1 MRRNW
6 ETSLILI
13 FLIMLLALGRRHE
26 SWHQCGHMS
35 SSIVNLEC
43 QLKLGTNNL
52 GLSLWNPHVIIT
64 LARSFS
70 HRIAMKEFVVI
81 SIMATLVKVQCS
93 RDLRKDLNVMGFK
106 IFRRYEPLVV
116 SVLSSI
122 EIWFKIIWKIHKCF
136 EVMDQINCCLG
147 ISWVTD

>member
-13 FLIMLLALGRRHE
+13 FLRMLLALGWRHE
-26 SWHQCGHMS
+26 LWHQCGHMS
-35 SSIVNLEC
+35 SSTVYLEC

-52 GLSLWNPHVIIT
+52 VLSLGNPHVIT

-81 SIMATLVKVQCS
+81 SIMATLVKVQCL

-106 IFRRYEPLVV
+106 IFIRYEPLVV

-122 EIWFKIIWKIHKCF
+122 EIWFKIIWKIHRCF
-136 EVMDQINCCLG
+136 EVMDQINCRLG
-147 ISWVTD
+147 ISWVTN

>member
-1 MRRNW
+1 
-6 ETSLILI
+6 
-13 FLIMLLALGRRHE
+13 
-26 SWHQCGHMS
+26 MS
-35 SSIVNLEC
+35 SSTVNLEC

-52 GLSLWNPHVIIT
+52 VLSLGNPHVIT
-64 LARSFS
+64 LAMSFS

-81 SIMATLVKVQCS
+81 NIMATLVKVQCS

-122 EIWFKIIWKIHKCF
+122 EI
-136 EVMDQINCCLG
+136 
-147 ISWVTD
+147 